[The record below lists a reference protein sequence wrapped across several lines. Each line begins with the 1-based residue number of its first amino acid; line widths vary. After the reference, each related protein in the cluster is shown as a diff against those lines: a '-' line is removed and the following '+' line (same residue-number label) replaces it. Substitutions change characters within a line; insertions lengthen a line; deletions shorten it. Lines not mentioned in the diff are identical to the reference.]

1 MDKNSKSDPRHARR
15 EAIEWV
21 REARAA
27 LTDPAAEVPP
37 DGWLQEGGLLYRLTD
52 DRSPV
57 NRDEINVTMADGSRS
72 NEDRARRAGELLDR
86 IRGGYQAAAEP
97 EAMGDEPELPHT
109 IYGLF
114 YEEPGSISEQ
124 DEGYQEFLDEAG
136 YTADQLRTYAKQY
149 AQWHTTAQA
158 GGLPEGWQFRV
169 LSPGSITVQTESGY
183 SCTLWKSGHG
193 GVEALAYQMADMLRK
208 SLTAA
213 PQAPA
218 LDADPLQGAANWIVS
233 ATSYD
238 RATHIAEIQQRLL
251 IGYNRASRLYDA
263 AMSAQGG
270 AA

>member
-1 MDKNSKSDPRHARR
+1 MKHEAIISTALRIDPFGEDGTLYKLASSSPETLSALVAAFVADER
-15 EAIEWV
+15 EACAKTCEGISHMASSNAPVLCAMEI
-21 REARAA
+21 RARSRHSAA
-27 LTDPAAEVPP
+27 LAAP
-37 DGWLQEGGLLYRLTD
+37 
-52 DRSPV
+52 
-57 NRDEINVTMADGSRS
+57 
-72 NEDRARRAGELLDR
+72 
-86 IRGGYQAAAEP
+86 AAEP

-263 AMSAQGG
+263 AMSAPKSTQAERDQGG
-270 AA
+270 R